1 MRQLGTLAVAVKGV
15 VRLLDE
21 NEVAGSHSRGVRL
34 VGKPGVVAKEASPPA
49 RRRRC
54 GGADPSRA
62 ESYAPPGSD
71 GSGMMPWIHV
81 ATGT

>member
-34 VGKPGVVAKEASPPA
+34 VGKPGVVAKEASSKEGETTSM
-49 RRRRC
+49 RRC
-54 GGADPSRA
+54 GS
-62 ESYAPPGSD
+62 
-71 GSGMMPWIHV
+71 
-81 ATGT
+81 